1 MAKTESFGTCS
12 FCKERVTK
20 RTASRHLQHC
30 QARKRAEDAL
40 IRGEPECEEV
50 EVYHLVVESRWE
62 PDSYWLHIAV
72 RADAP
77 LHTLDQFLRDIWLEC
92 CGHLSM
98 FKIHGAFF
106 ESGGFGDWSE
116 GLGMGVAVERVL
128 EPKLRFD
135 YTYDMGD
142 STDLRLRV
150 VGVSTRPDAV
160 EEVVLLARNED
171 PGIHCSHCENAARWI
186 CTECMHTGEG
196 WLCEECGA
204 GHPCS
209 PEMRLPVVNSPRVG
223 VCAYCGPQESAKETG
238 PAEPVVISVD
248 EEEED
253 DAYRYAD
260 LVDLLMERPD
270 TGVRRWA
277 GAIVFRILET
287 GGSSGY
293 RYDDDR
299 LNHARFRRIASES
312 LVAAYKALREPERDL
327 LLRLLLLVPW
337 ELNVRHTGLP
347 LRVSDVLDVMG
358 GIADPAELEDAVG
371 DAIEAGP
378 KALAE
383 LELGEVL
390 PEERGAGTGLVLEL
404 SEEEGRMLRVR
415 PGRFEFDRLD
425 VAVAGFRPYRWEAG
439 LRRLVPWW
447 LDALRGAARDQAVTE
462 QIEGLCLDPDDGAGR
477 FCLLGLLDWMCGNPG
492 HAQAGVVLELG
503 LGGKDGPPRKA
514 AAELA
519 AAMGRAD
526 VLDDLARNDPD
537 RGVRARAEKL
547 LAALGPAGSA
557 GQFSL
562 DLGGDE

>member
-20 RTASRHLQHC
+20 RAASRHVQHC
-30 QARKRAEDAL
+30 QARRRAEDAL
-40 IRGEPECEEV
+40 LTVDSECEEV
-50 EVYHLVVESRWE
+50 EVYHLVVESRWD
-62 PDSYWLHIAV
+62 PDLFWLHVAV
-72 RADAP
+72 RGDAP
-77 LHTLDQFLRDIWLEC
+77 LHAVDQFLRDIWLEC
-92 CGHLSM
+92 CGHLSR
-98 FKIHGAFF
+98 FRIHGTFF
-106 ESGGFGDWSE
+106 DSGGFGDWFE
-116 GLGMGVAVERVL
+116 GPGMGVAVERVL

-171 PGIHCSHCENAARWI
+171 PGIPCSHCDNAARWI

-223 VCAYCGPQESAKETG
+223 VCAYCGPEESARETG
-238 PAEPVVISVD
+238 PAEPIVIEAD
-248 EEEED
+248 EEEDE
-253 DAYRYAD
+253 YRYAD
-260 LVDLLMERPD
+260 LVDLLMERPG
-270 TGVRRWA
+270 TEVRRWA

-293 RYDDDR
+293 RWDDDR

-312 LVAAYKALREPERDL
+312 LAAAYETLREPERAL

-337 ELNVRHTGLP
+337 ELNVRSTGLP
-347 LRVSDVLDVMG
+347 LRVSDVLEVMG
-358 GIADPAELEDAVG
+358 GAADPAGLTAAVG
-371 DAIEAGP
+371 DVIEAGP
-378 KALAE
+378 KALAALD
-383 LELGEVL
+383 LEGLL
-390 PEERGAGTGLVLEL
+390 PEERGHGTGLVFEI
-404 SEEEGRMLRVR
+404 SEEDGWDLRLGSGRVKI
-415 PGRFEFDRLD
+415 DRLE
-425 VAVAGFRPYRWEAG
+425 VAVAGFRPHGWDAN
-439 LRRLVPWW
+439 LRRLVPWR
-447 LDALRGAARDQAVTE
+447 LDALRGAVRDKAVTE
-462 QIEGLCLDPDDGAGR
+462 QIARIRRDTDEGAGR
-477 FCLLGLLDWMCGNPG
+477 YRTLGLLDWMHGNPG

-503 LGGKDGPPRKA
+503 LGGADGPLRKA

-519 AAMGRAD
+519 AAMGRTD
-526 VLDDLARNDPD
+526 VLEDLARHDPD
-537 RGVRARAEKL
+537 KGVRARAKKL
-547 LAALGPAGSA
+547 LASPGPAGSA
-557 GQFSL
+557 GLISL